1 VPRQDLDPSGHRAFR
16 RALAASGLSIYDSLD
31 ARPDLFLSV
40 EDLERALN
48 EQLAGLVLA
57 APIRTRAKIAK
68 AAICEALGYPV
79 PKSFRKTQP
88 RFLGQDLDVYVQKSD
103 NLQVWNEEISPTRR
117 YAFLRVDDAG
127 KVVSVRVVTGEAIAA
142 LDRTGKL
149 TRKFQAKRR
158 PLRVGSRLV
167 SPFDTEH
174 LQRLLRPSGDIPSST
189 LEATSASGRPTPG
202 TLLSIQAIFD
212 RLKVLEG
219 MRLEDPGHDQ
229 DRVRG
234 ELLQREV
241 AKALGLGPYVNRGQW
256 PDILSQA
263 LEIKLQTASTIDL
276 GLVLP
281 SSSAPA
287 REVGEDVRHC
297 DIRYAVV
304 YGHSVGATGIV
315 LTEIVVVTGQDFF
328 TEFQQFAGLVEN
340 AKLQIPLPRTF
351 FRQSE

>member
-1 VPRQDLDPSGHRAFR
+1 MLDDRVYHARTFSTWIPAGFHPEVHLWAPWPSGPGNV
-16 RALAASGLSIYDSLD
+16 AASGAVGGTTSGGGSIG
-31 ARPDLFLSV
+31 R
-40 EDLERALN
+40 
-48 EQLAGLVLA
+48 GG
-57 APIRTRAKIAK
+57 RTRRSVLMVTAYILIQTEVGK
-68 AAICEALGYPV
+68 AA
-79 PKSFRKTQP
+79 
-88 RFLGQDLDVYVQKSD
+88 
-103 NLQVWNEEISPTRR
+103 QVAKEISEIKGVQQAEDVTGPYDVIVRAEAR
-117 YAFLRVDDAG
+117 NVDDLG
-127 KVVSVRVVTGEAIAA
+127 KLVVTGEAIAA

-287 REVGEDVRHC
+287 REVGEDMRHC

-315 LTEIVVVTGQDFF
+315 LTEVVVVTGQDFF